1 MTHRWTVELHCHT
14 HFSSDGLMRPEKL
27 VEVAARRGIDR
38 VAITDHNTT
47 AGALEAARVDPQRVI
62 VGEEIFTTRGE
73 LLAFFV
79 TEEVPQGLT
88 PREAIERLRRQGAV
102 ISVSHPFD
110 RTRAGAWEP
119 EDLQDILGLV
129 DALEVFNARTLGD
142 GPNRRAAALA
152 ASAGLPGTAG
162 SDAHAYAE
170 LGRAV
175 LKMEPFADAAG
186 MRASLRTAEVRARR
200 SPAAVHLLSR
210 YASWRWRLGWR
221 PQAGHG

>member
-1 MTHRWTVELHCHT
+1 MHPR
-14 HFSSDGLMRPEKL
+14 KL
-27 VEVAARRGIDR
+27 VQVCRQRGIDR
-38 VAITDHNTT
+38 VAVTDHNTT
-47 AGALEAARVDPQRVI
+47 AGAWEAARFDPERVI
-62 VGEEIFTTRGE
+62 VGEEILTTRGE

-79 TEEVPQGLT
+79 TEEVPEGLT

-110 RTRAGAWEP
+110 RARSGSWEP

-129 DALEVFNARTLGD
+129 DALEVFNARTLSS

-152 ASAGLPGTAG
+152 AQSGLPGTAG

-175 LKMEPFADAAG
+175 VRTEAFDDADG
-186 MRASLRTAEVRARR
+186 MRAALRKGEIRARR
-200 SPAAVHLLSR
+200 SPATVHLYSR
-210 YASWRWRLGWR
+210 LASWRWRLGWR
-221 PQAGHG
+221 PPPTQA